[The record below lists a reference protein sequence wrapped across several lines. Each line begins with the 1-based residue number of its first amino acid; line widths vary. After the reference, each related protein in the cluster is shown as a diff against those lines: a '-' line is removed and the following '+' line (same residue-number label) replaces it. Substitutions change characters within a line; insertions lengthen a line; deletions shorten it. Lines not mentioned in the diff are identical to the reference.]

1 MTSWSGSAQFTRR
14 LKTVNDMA
22 LDGKLLARARENLEN
37 IHADNVAEHYL
48 RQEKIYSRIPEIER
62 IDTRLRTQMAELVGL
77 TLRGGAELNAAI
89 KALEAESLALQEKK
103 AELLVER
110 GYEMDYLDDIFSCKT
125 CRDTGYFGGKM
136 CSCLKAMYN
145 AEVTRELGTLLKNS
159 DECFEKFDLSLYG
172 DARESMEI
180 VYNTC
185 REYANSF
192 SERSMNLMF
201 QGGTGLGKTFL
212 SACIARVVAG
222 NGHSVCYDTA
232 SSALEAFETK
242 KFSRDAQTAENAAVK
257 VERMLDCELMILDD
271 LGTEMPTPMS
281 VSALYTLINTRLVN
295 GRKTVISTN
304 LTDAELSKRY
314 NPQICSRLEGEFTK
328 LPFFGSDIRLT
339 KKEM

>member
-1 MTSWSGSAQFTRR
+1 
-14 LKTVNDMA
+14 MA

-89 KALEAESLALQEKK
+89 KALEDESLALQKKK

-192 SERSMNLMF
+192 SDRSMNLMF

>member
-1 MTSWSGSAQFTRR
+1 MTSWNVCAQFTRR
-14 LKTVNDMA
+14 LKTVNNMA

-37 IHADNVAEHYL
+37 LHANNVAEHYL

-62 IDTRLRTQMAELVGL
+62 IDTRLRTQMTELVGL
-77 TLRGGAELNAAI
+77 TLRGGAELNTAI
-89 KALEAESLALQEKK
+89 KTLEDESLALQAKK

-110 GYEMDYLDDIFSCKT
+110 GYEMDYLDDIFSCPA
-125 CRDTGYFGGKM
+125 CRDTGYVGGKM

-192 SERSMNLMF
+192 SDRSMNLMF

-271 LGTEMPTPMS
+271 LGTEMLTPMS

>member
-1 MTSWSGSAQFTRR
+1 MTSWNGSAQFTRR
-14 LKTVNDMA
+14 LKTVNNMA

-77 TLRGGAELNAAI
+77 TLRGSAELNAAI
-89 KALEAESLALQEKK
+89 KALEDESLALQEKK

>member
-1 MTSWSGSAQFTRR
+1 MTSWNGSAQFTRR

-89 KALEAESLALQEKK
+89 KALEDESLALQEKK

-136 CSCLKAMYN
+136 CSCLKALYN

>member
-1 MTSWSGSAQFTRR
+1 MTSWNGSAQFTRR
-14 LKTVNDMA
+14 LKTVNNMA

-89 KALEAESLALQEKK
+89 KALEDESLALQAKK

-242 KFSRDAQTAENAAVK
+242 KFSRDAQAAENAAVK

>member
-1 MTSWSGSAQFTRR
+1 MTSWNGSAQFTRR
-14 LKTVNDMA
+14 LKTVNNMA

-62 IDTRLRTQMAELVGL
+62 IDARLRTQMAELVGL

-89 KALEAESLALQEKK
+89 KALEDESLALQAKK

-242 KFSRDAQTAENAAVK
+242 KFSRDVQAAENAAVK

>member
-14 LKTVNDMA
+14 LKTVNNMA

-89 KALEAESLALQEKK
+89 KALEDESLALQKKK

>member
-1 MTSWSGSAQFTRR
+1 MTSWNGSAQFTRR

-89 KALEAESLALQEKK
+89 KALEDESLALQKKK

-136 CSCLKAMYN
+136 CSCLKALYN

>member
-1 MTSWSGSAQFTRR
+1 MTSWNGSAQFTRR

-89 KALEAESLALQEKK
+89 KALEDESLALQAKK

-192 SERSMNLMF
+192 SDRSMNLMF

-242 KFSRDAQTAENAAVK
+242 KFSRDAQAAENAAVK

>member
-1 MTSWSGSAQFTRR
+1 
-14 LKTVNDMA
+14 MA

-37 IHADNVAEHYL
+37 LHANNVAEHYL

-62 IDTRLRTQMAELVGL
+62 IDTRLRTQMTELVGL
-77 TLRGGAELNAAI
+77 TLRGGAELNTAI
-89 KALEAESLALQEKK
+89 KTLEDESLALQAKK

-110 GYEMDYLDDIFSCKT
+110 GYEMDYLDDIFSCPA
-125 CRDTGYFGGKM
+125 CRDTGYVGGKM

-192 SERSMNLMF
+192 SDRSMNLMF

>member
-1 MTSWSGSAQFTRR
+1 
-14 LKTVNDMA
+14 MA

-37 IHADNVAEHYL
+37 LHANNVAEHYL

-62 IDTRLRTQMAELVGL
+62 IDTRLRTQMTELVGL
-77 TLRGGAELNAAI
+77 TIRGGAELNSAI
-89 KALEAESLALQEKK
+89 KTLEDESLALQAKK

-110 GYEMDYLDDIFSCKT
+110 GYEMDYLDDIFSCPA
-125 CRDTGYFGGKM
+125 CRDTGYVGGKM

-192 SERSMNLMF
+192 SDRSMNLMF

>member
-89 KALEAESLALQEKK
+89 KALEDESLALQKKK

-136 CSCLKAMYN
+136 CSCLKALYN

>member
-1 MTSWSGSAQFTRR
+1 
-14 LKTVNDMA
+14 MA

-37 IHADNVAEHYL
+37 LHANNVAEHYL

-62 IDTRLRTQMAELVGL
+62 IDTRLRTQMTELVGL
-77 TLRGGAELNAAI
+77 TLRGGAELNTAI
-89 KALEAESLALQEKK
+89 KTLEDESLALQAKK

-110 GYEMDYLDDIFSCKT
+110 GYEMDYLDDIFSCPA
-125 CRDTGYFGGKM
+125 CRDTGYVGGKM

-192 SERSMNLMF
+192 SDRSMNLMF

-271 LGTEMPTPMS
+271 LGTEMLTPMS

>member
-1 MTSWSGSAQFTRR
+1 MTSWNGSAQFTRR
-14 LKTVNDMA
+14 LKTVNNMA

-89 KALEAESLALQEKK
+89 KALEDESLALQKKK

-136 CSCLKAMYN
+136 CSCLKALYN

>member
-1 MTSWSGSAQFTRR
+1 MTSWNGSAQFTRR
-14 LKTVNDMA
+14 LKTVNNMA

-89 KALEAESLALQEKK
+89 KALEDESLALQKKK

-110 GYEMDYLDDIFSCKT
+110 GYEMDYLDDIYSCKT
-125 CRDTGYFGGKM
+125 CRATGYFGGKM

>member
-1 MTSWSGSAQFTRR
+1 
-14 LKTVNDMA
+14 MA

-37 IHADNVAEHYL
+37 LHANNVAEHYL

-62 IDTRLRTQMAELVGL
+62 IDTRLRTQMTELVGL
-77 TLRGGAELNAAI
+77 TIRGGAELNTAI
-89 KALEAESLALQEKK
+89 KTLEDESLALQAKK

-110 GYEMDYLDDIFSCKT
+110 GYEMDYLDDIFSCPA
-125 CRDTGYFGGKM
+125 CRDTGYVGGKM

-192 SERSMNLMF
+192 SDRSMNLMF

>member
-1 MTSWSGSAQFTRR
+1 MTSWNGSAQFTRR
-14 LKTVNDMA
+14 LKTVNNMA

-37 IHADNVAEHYL
+37 IHADNVAEHYM

-89 KALEAESLALQEKK
+89 KALEDESLALQKKK

>member
-1 MTSWSGSAQFTRR
+1 
-14 LKTVNDMA
+14 MA

-89 KALEAESLALQEKK
+89 KALEDESLALQAKK

-192 SERSMNLMF
+192 SDRSMNLMF

>member
-1 MTSWSGSAQFTRR
+1 
-14 LKTVNDMA
+14 MA

-37 IHADNVAEHYL
+37 LHANNVAEHYL

-89 KALEAESLALQEKK
+89 KALEDESLALQKKK

>member
-1 MTSWSGSAQFTRR
+1 MTSWNGSAQFTRR

-89 KALEAESLALQEKK
+89 KALEDESLALQAKK

>member
-1 MTSWSGSAQFTRR
+1 
-14 LKTVNDMA
+14 MA

-89 KALEAESLALQEKK
+89 KALEDESLALQEKK

-304 LTDAELSKRY
+304 LTDAELSKRHH
-314 NPQICSRLEGEFTK
+314 PQICSRLEGEFTK

>member
-1 MTSWSGSAQFTRR
+1 MTSWNGSAQFTRR
-14 LKTVNDMA
+14 LKTVNNMA

-89 KALEAESLALQEKK
+89 KALEDESLALQAKK

-192 SERSMNLMF
+192 SDRSMNLMF

>member
-1 MTSWSGSAQFTRR
+1 
-14 LKTVNDMA
+14 MA

-37 IHADNVAEHYL
+37 LHANNVAEHYL

-62 IDTRLRTQMAELVGL
+62 IDTRLRTQMTELVGL

-89 KALEAESLALQEKK
+89 KTLEDESLALQAKK

-110 GYEMDYLDDIFSCKT
+110 GYEMDYLDDIFSCPA
-125 CRDTGYFGGKM
+125 CRDTGYVGGKM

-192 SERSMNLMF
+192 SDRSMNLMF